1 MSLRKDILARAKP
14 AMESEVEEL
23 VTTVIKH
30 EDDPIPTED
39 NPMEMPDGDFL
50 PHEVKAVDPDIMG
63 DEIVSEDPV
72 TKIADVYTNVGRIVE
87 ESFDEGGL
95 GMEAAQILN
104 LFSHYHGVPVKASV
118 SNESYGTTAIFES
131 RVALEGVKEVLA
143 QWWATMQEWLKK
155 ARAQI
160 EEWAGQLMVKL
171 TDLKGKGEALKEK
184 ANNAQPGSGEIEY
197 PRKHLL
203 TIGGQVPNVASAFN
217 DLVKFAETAY
227 QGVIEVGFDNA
238 TRVGGIL
245 STFQLS
251 GEGALANLV
260 QKLQT
265 EANVPAEAYGHL
277 LVNRQNSGSIFE
289 KLLAGNSNLNAYV
302 LTSNPFLGNSIL
314 SAGIIT
320 VNRTDNPVEDLKNFG
335 IAVKLS
341 EIKILVSDTGDKWSA
356 GAGSRDDDN
365 ASDDKKMPR
374 LSPNDVGNIA
384 DSLVSLGSALEKSKD
399 LLQKKKSADNII
411 DQAGNAVN
419 NLGINEQVEG
429 GAAIASALR
438 GLVSSM
444 AAQVQ
449 SPAMAVTM
457 WLLTIANAVGQYATL
472 SLAGDAGPNAEPAQQ

>member
-1 MSLRKDILARAKP
+1 MSLRKAILARAKP
-14 AMESEVEEL
+14 ALESEVEEL

-50 PHEVKAVDPDIMG
+50 SHEVSAVEPDIMG
-63 DEIVSEDPV
+63 EEIISDDPV
-72 TKIADVYTNVGRIVE
+72 TNIADVYTDVGRIVE

-104 LFSHYHGVPVKASV
+104 LFSYWHNVPVKASV
-118 SNESYGTTAIFES
+118 STESYGTTGLYES
-131 RVALEGVKEVLA
+131 RVALEGIKEVLA
-143 QWWATMQEWLKK
+143 QWWVTMKEWLKK
-155 ARAQI
+155 ARDQI
-160 EEWAGQLMVKL
+160 TEWAGQLVVKL

-203 TIGGQVPNVASAFN
+203 MIGGQVPNVVSAFTE
-217 DLVKFAETAY
+217 LVKFAETAY
-227 QGVIEVGFDNA
+227 QGVIELGFDNA
-238 TRVGGIL
+238 TRVGSIL

-251 GEGALANLV
+251 GENSLTNLV

-277 LVNRQNSGSIFE
+277 LVNRQTSGSIFE
-289 KLLAGNSNLNAYV
+289 KLLAGNSGLNAYV
-302 LTSNPFLGNSIL
+302 LTSNPFLGNSVL

-335 IAVKLS
+335 TAVKLS
-341 EIKILVSDTGDKWSA
+341 EVKILLSDTGDKWSA
-356 GAGSRDDDN
+356 GAGSRSEEG
-365 ASDDKKMPR
+365 AGDDKKMPR
-374 LSPNDVGNIA
+374 LSPSDVGNIA
-384 DSLVSLGSALEKSKD
+384 DNLVRLGDALGRSKD
-399 LLQKKKSADNII
+399 LLQKKKSADAII

-419 NLGINEQVEG
+419 NLGINEQVQN
-429 GAAIASALR
+429 GAAIAAALR

-449 SPAMAVTM
+449 SPTMAVTM
-457 WLLTIANAVGQYATL
+457 WLLTMANAVGQYATL
-472 SLAGDAGPNAEPAQQ
+472 SLAGEAAPNAEPAQQ